1 MTIKTNESIKKLT
14 LDHITTKKLAFIAI
28 VCRVSFQTCIEQDIN
43 PQNIY
48 YGMGASMLVN
58 DNTVVE

>member
-14 LDHITTKKLAFIAI
+14 LDHIITKKLALLAI

-43 PQNIY
+43 PQNILWD
-48 YGMGASMLVN
+48 GCEHAGK
-58 DNTVVE
+58 